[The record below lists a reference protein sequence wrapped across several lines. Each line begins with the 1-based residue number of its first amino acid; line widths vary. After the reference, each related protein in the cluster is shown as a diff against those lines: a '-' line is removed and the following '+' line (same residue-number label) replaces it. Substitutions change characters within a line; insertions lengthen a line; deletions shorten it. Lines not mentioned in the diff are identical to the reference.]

1 MLEIMFDVT
10 RNIVVLLI
18 VFSLLEMFL
27 PRGEFRPFLNMVIGL
42 VLMLTLLGPLWT
54 LLRFT
59 VEPVLPAGE
68 EHRLQLEEGDKR
80 LYRLRQLNQGL
91 TMQRY
96 QELLAEKISE
106 LLRAEGL
113 QVVEQ
118 ALELVDEP
126 GHHAY
131 GQLLAVRV
139 LAMAVDPAAP
149 PVKKVPEI
157 RISLEGKEP
166 FRQQERGEEA
176 WMTGV
181 ADRRLASLLAE
192 SLGLGE
198 EKIEVRVIKN

>member
-1 MLEIMFDVT
+1 MLEIMFDIT

-27 PRGEFRPFLNMVIGL
+27 PRGDFRPFLNMVIGL

-54 LLRFT
+54 LRQLPQ
-59 VEPVLPAGE
+59 EPVMPAGE
-68 EHRLQLEEGDKR
+68 RHRLQPEEGDKR

-91 TMQRY
+91 TLQRY
-96 QELLAEKISE
+96 RELLAGKIAE
-106 LLRAEGL
+106 VLRAEGL

-118 ALELVDEP
+118 ALEMVEEP
-126 GHHAY
+126 GHNAY

-139 LAMAVDPAAP
+139 LAAALNPAVP

-157 RISLEGKEP
+157 RISLQGREIA
-166 FRQQERGEEA
+166 RQQEYGEA
-176 WMTGV
+176 PWMAGV
-181 ADRRLASLLAE
+181 SDRRLASLLAE
-192 SLGLGE
+192 SLGLAE